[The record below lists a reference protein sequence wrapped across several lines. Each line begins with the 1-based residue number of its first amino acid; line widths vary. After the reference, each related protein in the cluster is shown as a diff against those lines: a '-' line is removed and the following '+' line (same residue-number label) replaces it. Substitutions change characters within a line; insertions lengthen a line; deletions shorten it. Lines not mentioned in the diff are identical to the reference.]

1 MQTETI
7 SITGLAKFNRGTTPA
22 TRAKLDK
29 LGIKPV
35 QEVEMPSGRK
45 FVLFDKVKAIKAL
58 EKSRQDRESRL
69 EKQAKAAAKKQSKRL
84 QSASAVQ
91 ADPLAK
97 EVQELRKMV
106 AQLLEVV
113 TKPTE
118 ATTEGR

>member
-58 EKSRQDRESRL
+58 EKSRAEREHRL
-69 EKQAKAAAKKQSKRL
+69 EKQAKAQAKKASKRL
-84 QSASAVQ
+84 QNAVVA
-91 ADPLAK
+91 ADPVAQ

-106 AQLLEVV
+106 AQLLEHV